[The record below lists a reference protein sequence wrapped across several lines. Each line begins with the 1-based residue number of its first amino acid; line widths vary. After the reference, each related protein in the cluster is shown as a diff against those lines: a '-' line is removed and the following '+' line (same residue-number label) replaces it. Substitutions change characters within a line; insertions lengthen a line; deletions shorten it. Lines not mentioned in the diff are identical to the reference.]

1 MWIVLSF
8 ATSGFALLGAVMGT
22 DRGVDPDIVA
32 ALARYGMYVLAFVS
46 AALLL
51 MPDARAWFSTAP
63 PPE

>member
-1 MWIVLSF
+1 
-8 ATSGFALLGAVMGT
+8 MGT
-22 DRGVDPDIVA
+22 DRGVDPDMIA
-32 ALARYGMYVLAFVS
+32 ALARYAMYAIGFVS